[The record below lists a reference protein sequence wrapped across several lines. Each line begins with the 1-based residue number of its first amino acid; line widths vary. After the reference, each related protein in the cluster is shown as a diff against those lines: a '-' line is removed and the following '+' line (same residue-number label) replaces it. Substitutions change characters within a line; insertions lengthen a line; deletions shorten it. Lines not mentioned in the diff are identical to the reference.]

1 MVHLLHS
8 QDDRHKLVAQ
18 KSCGQSFYGFYKVS
32 RSTIDADSHCHFS
45 AQYLSSSLSDLL
57 SLHCSMTYLEVGA
70 T

>member
-45 AQYLSSSLSDLL
+45 AQYLSSSLSD
-57 SLHCSMTYLEVGA
+57 
-70 T
+70 